1 MSISKRTFIAIAVV
15 AGAMGWFGYTQLGTP
30 GGSDAN
36 VGITQPVAQASAPGP
51 ATLNDYLSSFIVDKN
66 QSIALKHTRLGD
78 GPSEATPGPLDN
90 AAVGVVNRGTADYF
104 RYLQTQFQTGATLQA
119 NTEAIRQHLME
130 TLPKADADR
139 LFALYEK
146 FLSFELTVSGKT
158 KNWEMPQS
166 PSETLAL
173 ITKMQ
178 QLQQETF
185 GAEDADMLF
194 GGELKG
200 MEYTARSS
208 AIYND
213 RVAGGAEKEAL
224 LKKLATDMFGA
235 EGAKIDEKKNPYN
248 LFEEKLLI
256 YKNDLD
262 KLEPPEQEK
271 LIQGLRAK
279 YLPPSAQ

>member
-1 MSISKRTFIAIAVV
+1 MPFSKRTFIAIALV

-36 VGITQPVAQASAPGP
+36 AGLTQPAGQSSVSGP
-51 ATLNDYLSSFIVDKN
+51 ATLNDYLSSYIVDKHQN
-66 QSIALKHTRLGD
+66 IPLKHTRLGE
-78 GPSEATPGPLDN
+78 GPSEAAPAPLDH
-90 AAVGVVNRGTADYF
+90 AAAGLVNRGTADYF
-104 RYLQTQFQTGATLQA
+104 RYLQTQFHTGATLHA

-139 LFALYEK
+139 LFGLYEK
-146 FLSFELTVSGKT
+146 FLNFELTISAKT
-158 KNWEMPQS
+158 QNWEMPQN
-166 PSETLAL
+166 PSEALAL

-178 QLQQETF
+178 KLQQETF
-185 GAEDADMLF
+185 GVEDADMLF

-200 MEYTARSS
+200 MEYTARRS
-208 AIYND
+208 AIFND
-213 RVAGGAEKEAL
+213 HVAGGVEKEAL

-248 LFEEKLLI
+248 LFEEKLLV

-279 YLPPSAQ
+279 YLPASAQ